1 MLRPIRQV
9 TSLHTRT
16 YAQIRK
22 PWMSSSDGFMNI
34 LRTIHYGHSIE
45 EPYHHFAG
53 IKTHNEIYSEYT
65 FPKSYIVAHRA
76 IKQRLAIT
84 PIKYV
89 LCYAYYRIASLVATV
104 VIAWILFDDW
114 FKIFESARKERGTYV
129 SALSATML
137 GIFLWLFPNIIVV
150 PMTGLIL
157 GLLWPAYV
165 PCMILDAI
173 KN

>member
-1 MLRPIRQV
+1 
-9 TSLHTRT
+9 
-16 YAQIRK
+16 
-22 PWMSSSDGFMNI
+22 MNI
-34 LRTIHYGHSIE
+34 LRTIHYGHSIKD
-45 EPYHHFAG
+45 PYHHFAG

-104 VIAWILFDDW
+104 VIAYILFDDW
-114 FKIFESARKERGTYV
+114 LKIFEHARTHGTYV

-137 GIFLWLFPNIIVV
+137 GIFVWLFPDMVV
-150 PMTGLIL
+150 ATIRGLIV